1 LVQLKEPWSPIKS
14 ATIAA
19 TTPSTSI
26 RQSSDSIG
34 KTRSLAE
41 TLQNYSKLPQIP
53 TTSSGPAAE
62 VTIKQGRRVNISI
75 PATALT
81 AAADQIRTSAS
92 GATIVLEPSA
102 AKEAPSGT
110 ILAKGDN
117 PDQAT
122 IAITEEQLQQ
132 LKSSGSN
139 IVYLVGY
146 LRMTSVGRS

>member
-1 LVQLKEPWSPIKS
+1 M
-14 ATIAA
+14 
-19 TTPSTSI
+19 
-26 RQSSDSIG
+26 
-34 KTRSLAE
+34 
-41 TLQNYSKLPQIP
+41 
-53 TTSSGPAAE
+53 
-62 VTIKQGRRVNISI
+62 
-75 PATALT
+75 
-81 AAADQIRTSAS
+81 
-92 GATIVLEPSA
+92 LEPSA

-110 ILAKGDN
+110 ILTKGDN